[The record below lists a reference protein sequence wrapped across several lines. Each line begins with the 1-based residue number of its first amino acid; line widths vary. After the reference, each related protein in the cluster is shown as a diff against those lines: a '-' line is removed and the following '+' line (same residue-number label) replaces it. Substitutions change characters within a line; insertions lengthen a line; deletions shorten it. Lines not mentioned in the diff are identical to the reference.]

1 MISFDPLWRT
11 LKAKYMN
18 KGDLQKL
25 TGLSSATIAKLSKNE
40 SITLDVVDRIA
51 VALKVQIYDVV
62 EIIENIDNID
72 NIENQD
78 SAGNGSDDGTRSH
91 SKPLHDG
98 SGTVSEDEGYSGVGY
113 QKRYLFMTEPSRSSK
128 QKYIGF
134 NQKTSN

>member
-51 VALKVQIYDVV
+51 VALKVPIYDVV
-62 EIIENIDNID
+62 EIIENIENL
-72 NIENQD
+72 ENQD
-78 SAGNGSDDGTRSH
+78 SAGNGSDDGT
-91 SKPLHDG
+91 
-98 SGTVSEDEGYSGVGY
+98 
-113 QKRYLFMTEPSRSSK
+113 
-128 QKYIGF
+128 
-134 NQKTSN
+134 